1 MSVIYGLID
10 FILHID
16 QHLVTIIDQFG
27 IWTYV
32 ILFLIV
38 FIETGLVI
46 FPFLPGD
53 SLLFA
58 ASALAALPAIHLNI
72 WILIAVFAAA
82 AIIGDTVNYEI
93 GKKVGLSIPEDS
105 LLGKVLNKE
114 KMEKAEAF
122 FNKHGGKTILIARF
136 MPFIRTFAP
145 FIAGAS
151 RMHYG
156 YFIRYNFIGGAV
168 WVLLCCLAG
177 FFFGNIPY
185 VRDNF
190 TIVVLGIIFVSLIPM
205 IVTFIRGKMKK
216 TDRKS
221 VV

>member
-156 YFIRYNFIGGAV
+156 YFIRYTFIGGAV

-216 TDRKS
+216 TA
-221 VV
+221 

>member
-216 TDRKS
+216 TA
-221 VV
+221 

>member
-1 MSVIYGLID
+1 MYGLID

-114 KMEKAEAF
+114 KMEKAESF

-216 TDRKS
+216 TA
-221 VV
+221 

>member
-205 IVTFIRGKMKK
+205 IVTFIRGKIKK
-216 TDRKS
+216 TA
-221 VV
+221 

>member
-114 KMEKAEAF
+114 KMEKAESF

-216 TDRKS
+216 TA
-221 VV
+221 

>member
-1 MSVIYGLID
+1 MYGLID

-205 IVTFIRGKMKK
+205 IVTFIRGKIKK
-216 TDRKS
+216 TA
-221 VV
+221 

>member
-1 MSVIYGLID
+1 MYGLID

-216 TDRKS
+216 TA
-221 VV
+221 

>member
-105 LLGKVLNKE
+105 FLGKVLNKE

-156 YFIRYNFIGGAV
+156 YFIRYNFIGGADM
-168 WVLLCCLAG
+168 W
-177 FFFGNIPY
+177 
-185 VRDNF
+185 
-190 TIVVLGIIFVSLIPM
+190 
-205 IVTFIRGKMKK
+205 
-216 TDRKS
+216 
-221 VV
+221 

>member
-156 YFIRYNFIGGAV
+156 YFIRYNFIGGLV

-216 TDRKS
+216 TA
-221 VV
+221 